1 MILIQKEYIKYC
13 GEKQKQLRDQKS
25 GRYKSGTQN
34 QVKPFGLCKITGTAQ
49 TQAQEKGAYKK
60 IIQFSEKKEKEAG
73 QYE

>member
-34 QVKPFGLCKITGTAQ
+34 QVKPF
-49 TQAQEKGAYKK
+49 
-60 IIQFSEKKEKEAG
+60 
-73 QYE
+73 